1 MPLNAEYARELR
13 AVFKILEFSIGVGL
27 IVSIVVA
34 DRYRITVAGAFLTFF
49 ALVGAL
55 TSLFFFVVHLS
66 SLIYKIPGPVT
77 LIEFISIK
85 LCAILALIAMII
97 TAATGGGSAAPIA
110 SAIPV
115 TGLINKSGEM
125 AKFKTVLH
133 EETEVASDL
142 LQIYKPY
149 IYISLMNPF
158 TVNTVSNPID
168 FICSQ
173 LRVLWH

>member
-27 IVSIVVA
+27 VVSIVVA
-34 DRYRITVAGAFLTFF
+34 DRYRITVAGAFITFF
-49 ALVGAL
+49 ALIGVL

-97 TAATGGGSAAPIA
+97 TAATGGGFAAPIA
-110 SAIPV
+110 SAILFAV
-115 TGLINKSGEM
+115 SFVFYGIDTFILFSYYRLNGG
-125 AKFKTVLH
+125 
-133 EETEVASDL
+133 
-142 LQIYKPY
+142 Y
-149 IYISLMNPF
+149 
-158 TVNTVSNPID
+158 VNDPKIKQRPNIPPKVNQTSEAITPPEYPNVG
-168 FICSQ
+168 FEKE
-173 LRVLWH
+173 

>member
-77 LIEFISIK
+77 LIDNVDVLVATFYTFLNAFTEILANFNDLYENLSKFKKCDENWGLSIK
-85 LCAILALIAMII
+85 
-97 TAATGGGSAAPIA
+97 
-110 SAIPV
+110 
-115 TGLINKSGEM
+115 KR
-125 AKFKTVLH
+125 H
-133 EETEVASDL
+133 
-142 LQIYKPY
+142 
-149 IYISLMNPF
+149 
-158 TVNTVSNPID
+158 
-168 FICSQ
+168 
-173 LRVLWH
+173 